1 MCLDLFGSVV
11 SVMKKLKFLTGG
23 EKALEINRDE
33 VYYIHVRLHGWLI
46 TSANRF
52 VWFIGVYFKSVP

>member
-11 SVMKKLKFLTGG
+11 SVLKKLKFLTGG

-33 VYYIHVRLHGWLI
+33 VYTYMLGYMVG
-46 TSANRF
+46 
-52 VWFIGVYFKSVP
+52 